1 MNSHYTKTFEHSNEE
16 PLPSDIIFAEMSGSQ
31 DDKEQP
37 LSADSFWNFSE
48 ENAMLFTGFDS
59 SNHTSEASDFPSFSE
74 LSFNENPS
82 SIFNSSL
89 EMFSGDREHANGA
102 HEHVQNSRENL
113 SQQSENDSADLLPL
127 EGLSEFYDNPLI
139 GGEAE
144 GSLDWSF
151 DILESSRPMRR
162 LEDDHQPFSAYP
174 VYLDT
179 SREMG
184 EHIPTTNQNFSSLQ
198 HDVEGFQ
205 QSLPTS
211 APLGN
216 TNVSQVS
223 QYPEAWRQV
232 ESAGSTKSMNGQIP
246 WEWHSFEYKQT
257 NNKRSNTSLSGGKP
271 ETETADSQMFKSS
284 NESLGKES
292 NGEPNTD
299 EMTNKKDRRK
309 AKPIAKRFQ
318 PVGTV
323 TVVPSYVQC
332 LNIVLDYH
340 GYTGIINR
348 IILNNAITNVA
359 YQQHDTSYRASLV
372 RKHLVEYYSMPEHE
386 ELVGALPSADI
397 PASAISL
404 ISGVLQRKIHMRD
417 ISSIIGSVH
426 SIAYVKSGRFSI
438 HNPYEPQ
445 YYRYELDAKGK
456 AVNESKCG
464 MCAFCPTV
472 KFLPFKN
479 SSYLSH
485 MTLEHGIFASNFVVP
500 EGLYYGK
507 YRMVRSTDPSKTR
520 TVKALQCPACFQVI
534 EVACWKNKTNPL
546 LSYFR
551 HFKKLHSNLNKTF
564 TSSTIDPVT
573 LKHRGGSISHGE
585 GAAPLERHEHI

>member
-1 MNSHYTKTFEHSNEE
+1 
-16 PLPSDIIFAEMSGSQ
+16 
-31 DDKEQP
+31 
-37 LSADSFWNFSE
+37 
-48 ENAMLFTGFDS
+48 
-59 SNHTSEASDFPSFSE
+59 
-74 LSFNENPS
+74 
-82 SIFNSSL
+82 
-89 EMFSGDREHANGA
+89 
-102 HEHVQNSRENL
+102 
-113 SQQSENDSADLLPL
+113 
-127 EGLSEFYDNPLI
+127 
-139 GGEAE
+139 
-144 GSLDWSF
+144 
-151 DILESSRPMRR
+151 
-162 LEDDHQPFSAYP
+162 
-174 VYLDT
+174 
-179 SREMG
+179 
-184 EHIPTTNQNFSSLQ
+184 
-198 HDVEGFQ
+198 
-205 QSLPTS
+205 
-211 APLGN
+211 
-216 TNVSQVS
+216 
-223 QYPEAWRQV
+223 
-232 ESAGSTKSMNGQIP
+232 
-246 WEWHSFEYKQT
+246 
-257 NNKRSNTSLSGGKP
+257 
-271 ETETADSQMFKSS
+271 
-284 NESLGKES
+284 
-292 NGEPNTD
+292 
-299 EMTNKKDRRK
+299 
-309 AKPIAKRFQ
+309 
-318 PVGTV
+318 
-323 TVVPSYVQC
+323 
-332 LNIVLDYH
+332 
-340 GYTGIINR
+340 
-348 IILNNAITNVA
+348 
-359 YQQHDTSYRASLV
+359 ASLV